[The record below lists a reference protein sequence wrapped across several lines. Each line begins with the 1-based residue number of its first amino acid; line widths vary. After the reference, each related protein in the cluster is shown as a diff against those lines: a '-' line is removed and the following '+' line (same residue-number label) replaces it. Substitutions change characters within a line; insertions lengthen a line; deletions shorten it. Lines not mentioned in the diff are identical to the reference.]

1 MCSAPKIP
9 PPPAPPEQLA
19 PPPAPTPG
27 AGGGGFGTNL
37 SPAAYQAGP
46 GRISPT
52 VTRTSRRFGE
62 AITLR
67 GKQALVIP
75 AGGA

>member
-9 PPPAPPEQLA
+9 PAPPMPEQLA
-19 PPPAPTPG
+19 PPPTPTPG
-27 AGGGGFGTNL
+27 AGGGMVGTNL

-52 VTRTSRRFGE
+52 ITRTSRKFGE
-62 AITLR
+62 EITLR
-67 GKQALVIP
+67 GRQALVIP
-75 AGGA
+75 GRS